1 MIFRETDLEGAFLVE
16 MEPRQDERGFFAR
29 SFCREE
35 FAAHGLPD
43 VIAQCNVSFNR
54 LKGTLRGMHFQ
65 AAPKE
70 EGKLVRCTRGAIYDV
85 IIDLRPDSPTFCA
98 WIGEELTEENLRA
111 LYVPPGFAHGFQT
124 LRDGAEVLYYMTEF
138 YDGLLARGV
147 RWNDPAFSVRW
158 PVADLIISDRDRNFP
173 DFQR

>member
-1 MIFRETDLEGAFLVE
+1 
-16 MEPRQDERGFFAR
+16 
-29 SFCREE
+29 
-35 FAAHGLPD
+35 
-43 VIAQCNVSFNR
+43 
-54 LKGTLRGMHFQ
+54 MHFQ

-85 IIDLRPDSPTFCA
+85 IFDLRPDSPTFCA
-98 WIGEELTEENLRA
+98 WVGEELSEENLRA

-124 LRDGAEVLYYMTEF
+124 LRDGAEVLYSMTEF
-138 YDGLLARGV
+138 YDGSLARGV